1 MLYVIRWGGA
11 HPPPQYNGRDNTSD
25 KVHIYPL
32 QIWDTLQLHGWGDLK
47 IDKIAVWV
55 AWSIRG
61 LQLHMGVDEG
71 GVICSQNVC
80 ALHKIF
86 FRTVIDFFVMESSTV
101 TGICKK

>member
-1 MLYVIRWGGA
+1 
-11 HPPPQYNGRDNTSD
+11 
-25 KVHIYPL
+25 
-32 QIWDTLQLHGWGDLK
+32 
-47 IDKIAVWV
+47 
-55 AWSIRG
+55 
-61 LQLHMGVDEG
+61 MGVDEG